1 MKYGVRMDV
10 AARNERSAP
19 FGGQG
24 HAPLL
29 RVIGLK
35 KSYKTPQGRVPVLKG
50 VDLSLDAGASVALMG
65 ESGCGKST
73 LLHLVAGLDDA
84 EDGAIAVDGVE
95 VTALSDFGRA
105 ALRRERLGVVF
116 QQFNLVP
123 SLTIRANVAFQARLA
138 GRFDPVWQ
146 EELIHR
152 LGLQD
157 LLDRYPEQLSGGQQ
171 QRAAIGR
178 ALAVRP
184 RLLLADEPTGNL
196 DEATADGFMEL
207 ALDVVTATGCAFLMV
222 THSARLAA
230 RLERQIRLRAGV
242 IEKP

>member
-1 MKYGVRMDV
+1 MDD
-10 AARNERSAP
+10 AIRTERSADTA
-19 FGGQG
+19 GQ
-24 HAPLL
+24 ADASVL

-35 KSYKTPQGRVPVLKG
+35 KSYMTPQGRVAVLKG

-65 ESGCGKST
+65 ESGSGKST

-84 EDGAIAVDGVE
+84 EEGEIFVDGVE
-95 VTALSDFGRA
+95 VTGLSDFGRA
-105 ALRRERLGVVF
+105 ALRRETLAVVF
-116 QQFNLVP
+116 QQFNLIP

-152 LGLQD
+152 LGLEN
-157 LLDRYPEQLSGGQQ
+157 LLERYPEQLSGGQQ

-196 DEATADGFMEL
+196 DEATADDFMEL
-207 ALDVVTATGCAFLMV
+207 ALDVVAATGCAFLMV

-230 RLERQIRLRAGV
+230 RLERQVRLSAGV